1 MRTDINDWRG
11 EPRSPFITSASK
23 EIAMKRFRNSFLAQA
38 LTVLLALVFTLPA
51 PQVKASALPA
61 STPAFSMGFAPAA
74 SKTYRT
80 AFASAARTT
89 TANSEAFDVGDS
101 TNLVAYLSV
110 TAASGTTPTLDVKFQ
125 DSPDGGTTW
134 FDIAG
139 LAFTQA
145 TGATSEVKVATR
157 VYSKT
162 VRCVATIA
170 GTTPSFT
177 FSVRFFFS

>member
-1 MRTDINDWRG
+1 
-11 EPRSPFITSASK
+11 
-23 EIAMKRFRNSFLAQA
+23 MKRFRSSILAQA
-38 LTVLLALVFTLPA
+38 LTILLALVFAVPA
-51 PQVKASALPA
+51 PQVQASAVAPA
-61 STPAFSMGFAPAA
+61 SESGFTLTADPGFYVGFAPAA

-80 AFASAARTT
+80 AFASAARTA
-89 TANSEAFDVGDS
+89 TANSDAFDVGDS
-101 TNLVAYLSV
+101 TSLVAYLSV
-110 TAASGTTPTLDVKFQ
+110 TAASGTSPTLDVKFQ

-145 TGATSEVKVATR
+145 TGATAEVKVATR